1 MKILSNLGLTT
12 LLLLLSTA
20 TLATELTSGK
30 PAPTMQTSA
39 QFLNLEDDNISYHD
53 WQGRNLTG
61 KVRVVH
67 HLNAALG
74 VDGINKPFIDSVKA
88 LNLDTASFTT
98 LTVLN
103 IADVAS
109 FLKTMAKLQIED
121 LQRTHT
127 DDEYVLDDQASV
139 RSAWGLPNEG
149 PSITLVS
156 ASGTVLAHKDGKLNP
171 EEVKEFV
178 ALIQQNLPQ

>member
-1 MKILSNLGLTT
+1 MKILSSLGLSA

-39 QFLNLEDDNISYHD
+39 QFLNLENDNISYQD

-61 KVRVVH
+61 KVRAVH

-74 VDGINKPFIDSVKA
+74 VDEINKPFIDSVKA
-88 LNLDTASFTT
+88 LNLDTADFTT

-103 IADVAS
+103 TADVA
-109 FLKTMAKLQIED
+109 
-121 LQRTHT
+121 
-127 DDEYVLDDQASV
+127 
-139 RSAWGLPNEG
+139 
-149 PSITLVS
+149 
-156 ASGTVLAHKDGKLNP
+156 
-171 EEVKEFV
+171 
-178 ALIQQNLPQ
+178 